1 MTAKYI
7 YPAGLL
13 MLYVRVD
20 VWEVK
25 GLEKKSYTER
35 ERKDIKKHADS
46 QTGQG
51 TKDEVR

>member
-1 MTAKYI
+1 
-7 YPAGLL
+7 

-25 GLEKKSYTER
+25 GERVIHRKREKR
-35 ERKDIKKHADS
+35 HKKHADS

-51 TKDEVR
+51 IKDEVR